1 LPRPCVNSSRFD
13 IKAAQPAWDRPGAAA
28 PLRRRRAGTGAARSN
43 GPRPGWGGADSR
55 QRRCLNP
62 NCAAV
67 AAQRGEWKRGCQPA
81 IQTKVGVY
89 AACTTLGASDRRRTS
104 VRRRVANRLAW
115 TGLIR

>member
-1 LPRPCVNSSRFD
+1 MPT
-13 IKAAQPAWDRPGAAA
+13 A
-28 PLRRRRAGTGAARSN
+28 PLVSVLLAVHDGDLIAAGDFTTAGDASADSAAR
-43 GPRPGWGGADSR
+43 ADPAAR
-55 QRRCLNP
+55 QRMSLNP
-62 NCAAV
+62 NCAAF

-89 AACTTLGASDRRRTS
+89 AACTLGASDRRRTS